1 MIQGFSCWSKIFMHS
16 HAVQINKWPLLFL
29 CLLYTSVVQAQ
40 TGLSGMVLNEAGE
53 PVAGAT
59 VGIKGSGNGVSA
71 GQDGSFNLPAGDA
84 RGTLVVS
91 AVGYQEQEVL
101 LNGSREIQVV
111 LKQTSGNAL
120 SEVVIIG
127 YGKQRRDVITT
138 AVSKLDNKVL
148 ENIPYSNAAAA
159 LQGNLAGVRVQT
171 NSGQPGAAPNII
183 IRGGTSIN
191 NPNSSP
197 PLYIIDGV
205 QRSNMNDIAAH
216 DIKSIQV
223 LKDAAATSIYGAQGS
238 NGVVIVETKSGLLG
252 KPQVTYSFDLVSSE
266 VVKKYELLT
275 AEEEAYFSR
284 LGLIATSRI
293 NPAFQAQLNGNVYLG
308 GAGNDLTNNTTNSL
322 QYLTPANQHKLNE
335 GWYSI
340 PDPVDASRTLIFSA
354 TDWQSMLFRKALS
367 QNHALTVSGGS
378 QNARFYLG
386 LGYLNNKGIAI
397 ETDYSRFSLNLSAE
411 LNINDK
417 IKLFSRVM
425 YARTQNTQ
433 VPTTDVFKSSLIAP
447 VTNKLYFEDGTLSPG
462 RNFGYS
468 NPFYRIS
475 VYNPRNL
482 ANDFTMIVGGNLE
495 IVNGLNFSP
504 QFSVQYRG
512 AYSRNFLKS
521 YLDGPANKVTS
532 RTATGTYAENFRPQ
546 ANAVLTYNR
555 VFNNDHD
562 VELKG
567 GMSYLW
573 TDNISLSA
581 TGNNAATDIIPTL
594 NASATPTAVSGS
606 ETQHALIGYFSRATY
621 NYKRKYL
628 FNASLRYD
636 GASNL
641 GTDHKWGLFPG
652 LSAGWN
658 LDQER
663 FWGILPKDLI
673 KMKLRASYGVTGNIS
688 GLGLYQAQGEYN
700 ASSRYAGSSGIM
712 ISVLPNQNLKWEQS
726 KTFDA
731 GADIGLFNNRVS
743 LILDYYRRVTDNL
756 LTTLPL
762 PPSSGFPSILT
773 NYGSLENKGFEV
785 EVSAQVFTPSDPFQ
799 WSIAVNHATVNSKI
813 LRLPENGI
821 EHNRVGG
828 YYVYD
833 PARGAYAWLGGL
845 QEGGRIGDLYGYR
858 QVSVYT
864 TDEEA
869 AKGPV
874 DMLLPGA
881 GKIKYGG
888 DVNWLD
894 VDRND
899 TIDSRDRVYL
909 GNSIPRFTGGIS
921 NTFSYKNLS
930 LMVRMDY
937 TLGAT
942 MYNET
947 AARLEGNFSGANAIS
962 ANIRRSWQ
970 KQGDVTD
977 IPRYYWADQN
987 GQWNV
992 WNNRG
997 NSRFYE
1003 SMDFLCLR
1011 EVTLSYNLPRHL
1023 LQKLRISNIKF
1034 NITGSNL
1041 VYFTK
1046 YTGLSPEQTDSD
1058 TAYPNP
1064 RAFIF
1069 GAAITF

>member
-1 MIQGFSCWSKIFMHS
+1 MEHRSVHEK
-16 HAVQINKWPLLFL
+16 KWLLLFL
-29 CLLYTSVVQAQ
+29 CMLYAAVMQAQ
-40 TGLSGMVLNEAGE
+40 TSLTGTILNEAGE

-59 VGIKGSGNGVSA
+59 VGIKGAEAGVSA
-71 GQDGSFNLPAGDA
+71 GNDGSFSLPVRDPK
-84 RGTLVVS
+84 GTLVVS
-91 AVGYQEQEVL
+91 AVGYQQQEVL
-101 LNGSREIQVV
+101 LNGRAEIQVV
-111 LKQTSGNAL
+111 LKQSGSNAL

-127 YGKQRRDVITT
+127 YGKQRRDVVTT

-171 NSGQPGAAPNII
+171 NSGQPGAAPNIV

-191 NPNSSP
+191 SPNSSP

-238 NGVVIVETKSGLLG
+238 NGVVIVETKSGLPG
-252 KPQVTYSFDLVSSE
+252 KPQVTYSFDLVRSE
-266 VVKKYELLT
+266 VVKKYDLLT

-293 NPAFQAQLNGNVYLG
+293 NPAFEVQLDRNVYLG

-322 QYLTPANQHKLNE
+322 QYLTQDNRYKLSQ

-340 PDPVDASRTLIFSA
+340 PDPVDASRTLIFSS
-354 TDWQSMLFRKALS
+354 TDWQRMLFRKALS

-378 QNARFYLG
+378 QKARFYLG
-386 LGYLNNKGIAI
+386 IGYLDNKGIAI
-397 ETDYSRFSLNLSAE
+397 ETDYKRFSLNLNGE
-411 LNINDK
+411 LNLNDRM
-417 IKLFSRVM
+417 KLFARVM
-425 YARTQNTQ
+425 YAHMQNTQ

-475 VYNPRNL
+475 VYNPRNVS
-482 ANDFTMIVGGNLE
+482 NDLTMIVGGNLE
-495 IVNGLNFSP
+495 IVNGLSFSP
-504 QFSVQYRG
+504 QFSVQYKG
-512 AYSRNFLKS
+512 TYSRNFLKS
-521 YLDGPANKVTS
+521 YLDGPATKVTS
-532 RTATGTYAENFRPQ
+532 RTATGSYAENFRPQ
-546 ANAVLTYNR
+546 ANAVLTYNKI
-555 VFNNDHD
+555 FSNDHD
-562 VELKG
+562 FELKG

-594 NASATPTAVSGS
+594 NASATPTAVSGA
-606 ETQHALIGYFSRATY
+606 ETQQALIGYFSRATY

-628 FNASLRYD
+628 FNMSLRYD

-652 LSAGWN
+652 VSAGWN
-658 LDQER
+658 LDQES
-663 FWGILPKDLI
+663 FWSALPPDLV

-700 ASSRYAGSSGIM
+700 ASSRYNGASGIM

-726 KTFDA
+726 KTFDV
-731 GADIGLFNNRVS
+731 GADIGLLNNRVS

-785 EVSAQVFTPSDPFQ
+785 EVSARVMDPSAAFQ
-799 WSIAVNHATVNSKI
+799 WNIALNHATVSSKI

-833 PARGAYAWLGGL
+833 PARGGYAWLGGL

-858 QVSVYT
+858 QVSVYA

-874 DMLLPGA
+874 DMLLPSA
-881 GKIKYGG
+881 NKIKYGG

-899 TIDSRDRVYL
+899 TIDTRDRVYL
-909 GNSIPRFTGGIS
+909 GNAIPRFTGGFS
-921 NTFSYKNLS
+921 NTFSYKNLN
-930 LMVRMDY
+930 LIVRMDY

-970 KQGDVTD
+970 QQGDVTD

-1011 EVTLSYNLPRHL
+1011 EVTLSYNLPRTL
-1023 LQKLRISNIKF
+1023 LHKLRISDIKL
-1034 NITGSNL
+1034 NVTGSNL

-1064 RAFIF
+1064 RSFIF
-1069 GAAITF
+1069 GASITF